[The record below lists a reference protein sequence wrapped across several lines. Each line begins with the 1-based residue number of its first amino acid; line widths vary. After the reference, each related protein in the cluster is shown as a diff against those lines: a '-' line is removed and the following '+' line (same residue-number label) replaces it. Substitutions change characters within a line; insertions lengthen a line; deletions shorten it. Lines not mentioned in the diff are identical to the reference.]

1 MIFPENCRNHI
12 DPGDSSQS
20 RKRRSSDSEKKIGL
34 SNELDLVAQ
43 RLLDNKDG
51 PRIKTTVHVDSDA
64 ESEITLA
71 PSMVLNEG
79 SALSSKRCVKL
90 TTLNLVSSKS
100 IKYCFRAKVN
110 FASLAAISRADQI
123 RRDDQDVDSKIS
135 KLISSNSDKIEVL
148 STIDPEPSV
157 DDTQT

>member
-1 MIFPENCRNHI
+1 MIFLENCRNHI
-12 DPGDSSQS
+12 DPADSSQS

-79 SALSSKRCVKL
+79 SALSSKRCVKINYFESSIVKIYKIL
-90 TTLNLVSSKS
+90 FQSKS
-100 IKYCFRAKVN
+100 QLC
-110 FASLAAISRADQI
+110 
-123 RRDDQDVDSKIS
+123 
-135 KLISSNSDKIEVL
+135 LIGGNIQGRSD
-148 STIDPEPSV
+148 
-157 DDTQT
+157 